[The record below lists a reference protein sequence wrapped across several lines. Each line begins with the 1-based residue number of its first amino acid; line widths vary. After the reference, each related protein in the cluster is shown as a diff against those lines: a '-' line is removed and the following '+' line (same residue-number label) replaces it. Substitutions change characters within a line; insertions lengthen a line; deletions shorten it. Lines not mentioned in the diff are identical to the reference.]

1 MAKLNFEIRQKIIE
15 IAGVCFWYWDNFYNF
30 LESCGIKK
38 SHYLRYEGES
48 KYKMMRNI
56 LTDLEDKQQDDT
68 LKAILTNLYNLKSIP
83 DKNVPD
89 VQRAISVLKE
99 FKDACGSDLIERE
112 VEKKRSIEKAK
123 RARENAESVLRFA
136 RKIEELNSS
145 FLKLF
150 TSTNN
155 QKRGYELER
164 IISDLFILN
173 ELEFHKP
180 YKTAN
185 EQIDGY
191 FNFEKFYYLLETKW
205 INGQTK
211 QGDLAIFDKKIDKKA
226 KSTRGLFLAMDG
238 FDEDGIL
245 SISGKE
251 PRIVLMD
258 GEDLS
263 FILSG
268 RISLKDALSAKI
280 DKLVK
285 EGNVFYKIKNLL

>member
-1 MAKLNFEIRQKIIE
+1 MK
-15 IAGVCFWYWDNFYNF
+15 V
-30 LESCGIKK
+30 
-38 SHYLRYEGES
+38 
-48 KYKMMRNI
+48 
-56 LTDLEDKQQDDT
+56 
-68 LKAILTNLYNLKSIP
+68 
-83 DKNVPD
+83 
-89 VQRAISVLKE
+89 RAS
-99 FKDACGSDLIERE
+99 
-112 VEKKRSIEKAK
+112 
-123 RARENAESVLRFA
+123 
-136 RKIEELNSS
+136 
-145 FLKLF
+145 
-150 TSTNN
+150 
-155 QKRGYELER
+155 
-164 IISDLFILN
+164 
-173 ELEFHKP
+173 
-180 YKTAN
+180 
-185 EQIDGY
+185 
-191 FNFEKFYYLLETKW
+191 TKW